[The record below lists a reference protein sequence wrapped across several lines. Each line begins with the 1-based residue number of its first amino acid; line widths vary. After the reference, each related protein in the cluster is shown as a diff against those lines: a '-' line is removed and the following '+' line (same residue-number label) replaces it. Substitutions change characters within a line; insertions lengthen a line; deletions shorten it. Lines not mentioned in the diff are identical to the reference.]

1 MKLCSAWVTEKPK
14 TRSQE
19 QAFLTLFKFLE
30 EEKHRFES
38 FQRRWLRTMVTMVPH
53 VIFLLWLF
61 QPFAQGLSICFTFSA
76 LSLSVLQFSFW
87 IWFKPGKFLFN
98 PHYDLHLASSLVSS
112 VWMIFYIF
120 IRIPSV
126 LKVNVSYHRLPLH
139 KHPIWKWYLVLRW
152 YHTGGSQ

>member
-1 MKLCSAWVTEKPK
+1 
-14 TRSQE
+14 
-19 QAFLTLFKFLE
+19 
-30 EEKHRFES
+30 
-38 FQRRWLRTMVTMVPH
+38 MVTMVPH

-98 PHYDLHLASSLVSS
+98 PHYDLHLASSLGSS
-112 VWMIFYIF
+112 MWMIFYIF

-126 LKVNVSYHRLPLH
+126 LKVNVSYRRLPLH

-152 YHTGGSQ
+152 YHTGGHNTIQLSAVLWNMKKAELKYNFDFDDKESEWLCTPTTATQCF